1 MTGKQPKR
9 LPRPSV
15 DEYGRT
21 PLHATVISGDLE
33 KVKKLLAEGAVADTQ
48 DDNGWTALHFAAQ
61 ERRMEIV
68 SALLDH
74 GANPNLHDAHG
85 NGPLWTAIVN
95 ARGDFSCI
103 RALRAAG
110 ADSQHKNKHG
120 KSPKDIAEVIR
131 NGLEIEV

>member
-1 MTGKQPKR
+1 MAGKQPKR
-9 LPRPSV
+9 LPRSGV

-21 PLHATVISGDLE
+21 LLHAAVISGDVR
-33 KVKKLLAEGAVADTQ
+33 KVEELLAGGSVADAK

-61 ERRMEIV
+61 ERRIEIV
-68 SALLDH
+68 SVLLNR

-85 NGPLWTAIVN
+85 NGPLWTAIMN

-120 KSPKDIAEVIR
+120 RSPKDIAETIR
-131 NGLEIEV
+131 NGLEIEI